1 MCGCRGLSSKNNII
15 SKLDEAIGLIDK
27 IETFINRIDPNEKVS
42 PGTIFQIYQNL
53 VLLREKIVEARMEL
67 VEGKE

>member
-1 MCGCRGLSSKNNII
+1 MSSNKYDEIV
-15 SKLDEAIGLIDK
+15 SKLDEAIDIIDK
-27 IETFINRIDPNEKVS
+27 IEAFINRINPNEKVA

-67 VEGKE
+67 VSKDV